1 MESLMTFDIKEF
13 MQEIITWSLLLMIA
27 IRMGFFIVDM
37 VDEIIRHK
45 E

>member
-13 MQEIITWSLLLMIA
+13 MQEIIAWSLLLMLA
-27 IRMGFFIVDM
+27 VRMGFFIVDM
-37 VDEIIRHK
+37 VDEIIKYK